1 MINGWM
7 QSSMLVLFSSSA
19 SLLLIY
25 AMLCYAMLCYAML
38 HRQSRLGAYSAKGHF
53 FQSLLCHLAL
63 GDTVQVK

>member
-1 MINGWM
+1 MVKWM
-7 QSSMLVLFSSSA
+7 DCDLWLDAIKYVGVVFIIIISA
-19 SLLLIY
+19 
-25 AMLCYAMLCYAML
+25 AHLCYAML